1 MKLIKFITHRTKF
14 CLLFLT
20 TSVILGACSDDD
32 NSSMGGNPVVS
43 VGDIQPAY
51 FGDSITVNVN
61 CSDNVALSTLKATLK
76 YSEEE
81 VENVTLRTKENGN
94 YAVKLYM
101 PFYKDVPDGNATL
114 HLTLQNIEF
123 TKTEQDV
130 TIPVSRP
137 HYDHLTLYVD
147 KNTQYNM
154 TPDNDNPFL
163 YRCTVHSPSSTV
175 VSGKVIAPAF
185 GDNGNQII
193 FGQSTDGTSI
203 TQGAADPIPFTGE
216 AKGDFECTFNTLTYE
231 YSRLCRKLPWFWLK
245 QYLSKFWIDPDFFT
259 PNSDGSYT
267 FNAVDGNYHLKVS
280 TDRLA
285 LLVWATDANKKSLTL
300 DNDGSGALWIIGS
313 DGIGKPA
320 YKYVKGESWW
330 TDIDHAICMA
340 QISPKVYQVTLTIG
354 QQLDPDNVNF
364 KFFGQQGWGTEFKG
378 TESDHHIST
387 TSSLFVVGDGKEHDV
402 NGTSVKLDDGNIY
415 LTSADAVKNGETYV
429 LTVDLTGGCNNAIL
443 KVTKK

>member
-1 MKLIKFITHRTKF
+1 M
-14 CLLFLT
+14 
-20 TSVILGACSDDD
+20 
-32 NSSMGGNPVVS
+32 
-43 VGDIQPAY
+43 
-51 FGDSITVNVN
+51 
-61 CSDNVALSTLKATLK
+61 
-76 YSEEE
+76 
-81 VENVTLRTKENGN
+81 
-94 YAVKLYM
+94 
-101 PFYKDVPDGNATL
+101 
-114 HLTLQNIEF
+114 
-123 TKTEQDV
+123 
-130 TIPVSRP
+130 
-137 HYDHLTLYVD
+137 
-147 KNTQYNM
+147 
-154 TPDNDNPFL
+154 
-163 YRCTVHSPSSTV
+163 
-175 VSGKVIAPAF
+175 
-185 GDNGNQII
+185 
-193 FGQSTDGTSI
+193 
-203 TQGAADPIPFTGE
+203 
-216 AKGDFECTFNTLTYE
+216 
-231 YSRLCRKLPWFWLK
+231 
-245 QYLSKFWIDPDFFT
+245 
-259 PNSDGSYT
+259 
-267 FNAVDGNYHLKVS
+267 
-280 TDRLA
+280 
-285 LLVWATDANKKSLTL
+285 